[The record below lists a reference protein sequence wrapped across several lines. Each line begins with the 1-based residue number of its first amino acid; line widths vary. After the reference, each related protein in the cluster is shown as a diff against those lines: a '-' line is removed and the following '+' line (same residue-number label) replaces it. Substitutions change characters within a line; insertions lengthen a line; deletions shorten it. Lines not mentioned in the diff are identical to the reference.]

1 MNPALL
7 AVALAAVAAPAPA
20 EEVKLPQGV
29 PPMQVVAQVNKDGR
43 IEVTEMIMV
52 ARQEKRTR
60 TRVIDGKP
68 LTEEYVVTMVT
79 PQPRKR
85 LLPEKGVTV
94 STAAGK
100 EVAAK
105 DLAEKLKSPT
115 VAFLAWDGKKVD
127 PFYLKPLKDGVLII
141 VAPPEPAPAPGGGD
155 KPPES
160 PAPPTPPGKEPVRKP
175 GQ

>member
-7 AVALAAVAAPAPA
+7 AVALAAVAAPVPV

-29 PPMQVVAQVNKDGR
+29 PPVQVVAQVNKDGR

-60 TRVIDGKP
+60 TRVIDGKQLP
-68 LTEEYVVTMVT
+68 EEYVVTMVT
-79 PQPRKR
+79 PQARKR

-105 DLAEKLKSPT
+105 DLAEKLKNPT

-127 PFYLKPLKDGVLII
+127 PFYLKPLKDDVLII
-141 VAPPEPAPAPGGGD
+141 VAPPEPTPPAGGGD
-155 KPPES
+155 KPP
-160 PAPPTPPGKEPVRKP
+160 PAPPVGKEPGLRAI
-175 GQ
+175 Q